1 MFRRCAEVIER
12 RGRKGCYNICV
23 LVKTVSN
30 FFDFRKVAPL
40 KRIGVQLVSIAEQ
53 MHILQSLFGMS
64 IISSNFVLSVLWNA
78 DGRQNADDRNDN
90 QQFYE
95 GETW

>member
-1 MFRRCAEVIER
+1 MFSRCAEIIQR
-12 RGRKGCYNICV
+12 RRWECRYNIRV

-64 IISSNFVLSVLWNA
+64 IISSNFVLSVLRNA
-78 DGRQNADDRNDN
+78 NGRQNADDRNDN

-95 GETW
+95 GET

>member
-1 MFRRCAEVIER
+1 MFRRCAEIIER

-30 FFDFRKVAPL
+30 FFDFRMVAPL

-64 IISSNFVLSVLWNA
+64 IVTSDLVLVELGNSDSSKNT
-78 DGRQNADDRNDN
+78 DDRNDN
-90 QQFYE
+90 QQLDE
-95 GETW
+95 CEA